1 MKKNDLALF
10 VDMISDKVAEKVIDF
25 LKGKKIVAD
34 EPELVDSAEAAKIL
48 GYSRTYLSTIKDRFS
63 YVKMGDTP
71 QSRILFRKDELI
83 KHLINS
89 QNG

>member
-1 MKKNDLALF
+1 MKKNDLNVF
-10 VDMISDKVAEKVIDF
+10 VEMIADKVAEKIIES
-25 LKGKKIVAD
+25 LKGKKIVSD

-71 QSRILFRKDELI
+71 QSRILFRKDELL
-83 KHLINS
+83 KHLLT
-89 QNG
+89 QENG